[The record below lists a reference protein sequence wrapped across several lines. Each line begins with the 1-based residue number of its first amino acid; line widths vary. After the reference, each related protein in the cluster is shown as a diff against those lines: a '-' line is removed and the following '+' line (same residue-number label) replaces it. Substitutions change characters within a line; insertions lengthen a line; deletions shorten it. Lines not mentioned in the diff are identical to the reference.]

1 MRLLILAILWTFWC
15 VIHSGMISVT
25 ATTYFKQ
32 RLGSGFRFYR
42 LIFNAV
48 AVISLVPVVLYGHSI
63 RGTAVFHWNGPGVLL
78 RAILLAAAVGLFFAG
93 AKQYDLFQFLG
104 VRQIKD
110 NTIHGA
116 LTETGRLETTGILNM
131 TRHPWYLGAIL
142 LVWTYQGA
150 MDVSALMS
158 NTILTVYLVVG
169 AVLEERKLL
178 MAYGEEY
185 RRYQKRV
192 SMFFPFKYLISR
204 FFG

>member
-1 MRLLILAILWTFWC
+1 MRLLNLAIMWIFWC
-15 VIHSGMISVT
+15 VLHSGMISVT

-48 AVISLVPVVLYGHSI
+48 AVVSLVPVVLYGHSI
-63 RGTAVFHWNGPGVLL
+63 RGAAVFHWNGPGVLL

-93 AKQYDLFQFLG
+93 AKHYDFFQFLG

-110 NTIHGA
+110 NNMHGA
-116 LTETGRLETTGILNM
+116 ITESGRLDTTGILNM

-150 MDVSALMS
+150 MDVSALIS

-169 AVLEERKLL
+169 TVLEERKLI
-178 MAYGEEY
+178 MVYGEEY
-185 RRYQKRV
+185 RRYQKNV
-192 SMFFPFKYLISR
+192 SMLFPLKYIIAVLKL
-204 FFG
+204 